1 MGPNSKVNTLSNFYH
16 IIEQHAQ
23 GTPEAIALIDKHKE
37 LNYRQLLR
45 QIDDRAAWL
54 KQFINDK
61 SVISLQFSS
70 TIWHVVTYL
79 ACLKAKIPL
88 LLIDP
93 QVNEKIALQQS
104 ITLGI
109 SWLITGEANNIKL
122 TDTLINT
129 RSDLAILLSTSG
141 STGAAKSIMLS
152 ENNLFSNAQSICQYL
167 PMTNTDTGIASL
179 PLSYS
184 YGLSLLNTHL
194 IIGACFILT
203 TESLMSKA
211 FWQLMNQHKVT
222 SLAGVP
228 FSYQMLKRL
237 RIESMD
243 LPALKYLTQAG
254 GKLSADLVEHFHQ
267 ITQSSG
273 RSFYVMYGQTEASAR
288 IAYLPPQYLPE
299 HSDCIGIAIPNG
311 KLILRDINTNE
322 VITATEVEGQLCYQ
336 GPNIMLG
343 YAYSPSDLCSQQV
356 LTELKTGDM
365 AEITSQG
372 LIKITG
378 RLNRILKIQGK
389 RYSLDHLEQVLL
401 QHTGHHCY
409 CFGEDDKLMLAIP
422 NNLAIE
428 TIKQFCNQHYKLHP
442 SLFSIIQLDT
452 IPRLSNGKPD
462 YQKLK
467 LIKEQNDAV

>member
-1 MGPNSKVNTLSNFYH
+1 MNNTSSHFYQ

-23 GTPEAIALIDKHKE
+23 GTPEAMALIDNHQS
-37 LNYRQLLR
+37 LNYQQLLE
-45 QIDDRAAWL
+45 QIDDRVAWL
-54 KQFINDK
+54 KQLINNK
-61 SVISLQFSS
+61 GVIGLQFSA

-93 QVNEKIALQQS
+93 QLDEQIAQQQS
-104 ITLGI
+104 INLGAN
-109 SWLITGEANNIKL
+109 WLITGEANYIKL
-122 TDTLINT
+122 TDRPIDT

-194 IIGACFILT
+194 VIGACFVLT
-203 TESLMSKA
+203 TESLISKT
-211 FWQLMNQHKVT
+211 FWQLMSQHKVT

-237 RIESMD
+237 RIDTMD

-254 GKLSADLVEHFHQ
+254 GKLSADLVMHFHH

-273 RSFYVMYGQTEASAR
+273 RAFYVMYGQTEASAR

-311 KLILRDINTNE
+311 KLILRDINTDE
-322 VITATEVEGQLCYQ
+322 AITAPDVEGQLCYQ
-336 GPNIMLG
+336 GPNVMLG
-343 YAYSPSDLCSQQV
+343 YASSPSDLSSQQV
-356 LTELKTGDM
+356 ITELKTGDI
-365 AEITSQG
+365 AEITSKG

-389 RYSLDHLEQVLL
+389 RFSLDHLEQVLL
-401 QHTGHHCY
+401 QYTGQHCY
-409 CFGEDDKLMLAIP
+409 CFGEDDQLMVAIP
-422 NNLAIE
+422 HHLAIE
-428 TIKQFCNQHYKLHP
+428 TIKQFFSQQYKLHP

-462 YQKLK
+462 YRKLK
-467 LIKEQNDAV
+467 LIKEQNNAV